1 MVNYMN
7 SLKDK
12 NLRVFDSVIEAIGWT
27 PLIKMQNL
35 FPEQHVYLKTEFMNP
50 GGSIK
55 DRIGAH
61 MIQKA
66 EKKGIIK
73 SGQLIVEPS
82 SGNTGVGL
90 AIAAAI
96 YGYQLVITM
105 PDKMSKEKIQG
116 LEAFGAE
123 VIICPTAVEPDD
135 PKSYYSVAERIAKER
150 NGWVPNQYHNTDN
163 PEAHYLTTG
172 PEIWEQ
178 TRGKIT
184 HFIAS
189 IGTGGTISGIGRYL
203 KEKNP
208 QINIIGVDAIGS
220 IIKEAFEHPEH
231 IYDPKNINTYKLE
244 GLGEDFLPDTLT
256 MSVIDEIHDC
266 TDYNGFTMTREIVRR
281 EGLLV
286 GGSGGAAIWVAKNI
300 VGPELR
306 KDDVVVVITPDG
318 ASRYYSKIFNDDW
331 MKENKF
337 LS

>member
-1 MVNYMN
+1 MN

-35 FPEQHVYLKTEFMNP
+35 FPEQQVYLKTEFMNP

-55 DRIGAH
+55 DRIGIQ
-61 MIQKA
+61 MIKEA

-73 SGQLIVEPS
+73 PGQVIVEPS

-116 LEAFGAE
+116 LQAFGVE

-135 PKSYYSVAERIAKER
+135 QRSYYSVAKRIAKER
-150 NGWVPNQYHNTDN
+150 SGWVPNQYYNVDN
-163 PEAHYLTTG
+163 PETHYLTTG

-178 TRGKIT
+178 TKGKIT

-208 QINIIGVDAIGS
+208 HIIIIGVDAIGS
-220 IIKEAFEHPEH
+220 IIKEAFEHSEH
-231 IYDPKNINTYKLE
+231 KYDPNNIATYKLE

-256 MSVIDEIHDC
+256 MKVIDEIHSC
-266 TDYNGFTMTREIVRR
+266 TDYNGFRMTRDVVRK

-286 GGSGGAAIWVAKNI
+286 GGSGGAAIWVVKHVVAPHLSK
-300 VGPELR
+300 G
-306 KDDVVVVITPDG
+306 DVAVVITPDG
-318 ASRYYSKIFNDDW
+318 ASRYYSKIFNDVW